1 MRMSRRPRPQ
11 HDPLVPDRG
20 SLTLLT
26 LALFVALLLAAVAAT
41 LVLGAAR
48 WQRGT
53 AALHARLLANRRP
66 IAPHVYDVAELEG
79 LPAPVQ
85 RYFKAVLR
93 NGQPIVALARFAH
106 EGTFNMGA
114 RRPSWRP
121 FTSTQ
126 LVITQRPGFDWEA
139 RIAMP
144 AGLHARVHD
153 AYVAGEGWLH
163 AELQGVVTVADVRGT
178 PAAASGELLR
188 YLAEAMWYP
197 TALLPSQGV
206 RWTPIDDHAALATLV
221 DGETSVALTFRFG
234 IDGLIASMEAASR
247 TRIVGRE
254 SRDLPWVGRAWN
266 YQQRGGMR
274 IPIEAEIAW
283 QLPEGPYPYWRGR
296 IVTFTCEPAR

>member
-1 MRMSRRPRPQ
+1 
-11 HDPLVPDRG
+11 LG
-20 SLTLLT
+20 T
-26 LALFVALLLAAVAAT
+26 LALFIALLLAAIAAA
-41 LVLGAAR
+41 LLIGALR
-48 WQRGT
+48 WQRNT
-53 AALHARLLANRRP
+53 AALHGRLLANRRP
-66 IAPHVYDVAELEG
+66 IAPHSYDARELDG
-79 LPAPVQ
+79 LPPPVQ
-85 RYFKAVLR
+85 RYFRAVLR
-93 NGQPIVALARFAH
+93 DGQPIVALARFAH

-126 LVITQRPGFDWEA
+126 LVVTQRPGFDWEA
-139 RIAMP
+139 RIGMP

-153 AYVAGEGWLH
+153 SYVAGEGWMH
-163 AELQGVVTVADVRGT
+163 AELQGVVTVADARGT
-178 PAAASGELLR
+178 AAMASGELLR

-206 RWTPIDDHAALATLV
+206 RWDAIDERAALATLV
-221 DGETSVALTFRFG
+221 DGATSVSLTFRFG
-234 IDGLIASMEAASR
+234 IDGLIASMEAAAR
-247 TRIVGRE
+247 TRTVGRE
-254 SRDLPWVGRAWN
+254 SRELPWVGRAWN